1 MDDDEYEKLSKEK
14 SETFHKILENILFAT
29 KRATLGTGTD
39 ISCLTNRSREPD
51 QSNWLNMVKVFKYVR
66 GTKDLTL
73 ILSADKSG
81 ILKWYIY
88 GSYDVKP
95 NMRGNTGRGIKM
107 GKLFTILASSNKKLN
122 TRRSK
127 KWEQLEWTN

>member
-1 MDDDEYEKLSKEK
+1 M
-14 SETFHKILENILFAT
+14 
-29 KRATLGTGTD
+29 
-39 ISCLTNRSREPD
+39 
-51 QSNWLNMVKVFKYVR
+51 FKYVIVTR
-66 GTKDLTL
+66 CLLL
-73 ILSADKSG
+73 IISANNSG

-127 KWEQLEWTN
+127 KWETIGVDQLMPLVLQTRIFISSGLRIL